1 MMMGFIKGMKISK
14 RSIVEIG
21 IFKAI
26 LIIVISI
33 CIESTGFLFEICI
46 KDLGSAVPY
55 INFLVEILFKFLTVI
70 IILKL
75 FSKKSEEAFEYS
87 KPNVKYFLFTCIII
101 IGFRLFYA
109 YSIGRLVSH
118 IEINPM
124 IQKAFEEL
132 AESPIILIFSVSVVA
147 PIFEEIIFRGIIL
160 NGMFRKL
167 NSKVIAIIISSLLFA
182 LMHMNLVQ
190 GINAFLL
197 GILLGYIYLKTKSI
211 HLSIFAH
218 FINNTI
224 GIMIS
229 VYMEKLSST
238 NNLLFKGCITF
249 TGAIIMT
256 MGCLWYNKN
265 GENLIKYFAR

>member
-1 MMMGFIKGMKISK
+1 MSFLKDMEISK
-14 RSIVEIG
+14 RNIDKVG

-33 CIESTGFLFEICI
+33 CIESIGFLFQICI
-46 KDLGSAVPY
+46 KDLCSAGPY
-55 INFLVEILFKFLTVI
+55 LNFLVEILFKFLAVM

-75 FSKKSEEAFEYS
+75 FSEKSEEDFEYS
-87 KPNVKYFLFTCIII
+87 KPNFKYFLFTCIII
-101 IGFRLFYA
+101 IGFRLFYE
-109 YSIGRLVSH
+109 YSIGGFVNK
-118 IEINPM
+118 IELNPM
-124 IQKAFEEL
+124 IQKTFEEL
-132 AESPIILIFSVSVVA
+132 AASPIILILSVTVVA
-147 PIFEEIIFRGIIL
+147 PVFEEVIFRGIIL

-167 NSKVIAIIISSLLFA
+167 NSKVAIVISALLFA

-224 GIMIS
+224 GIMIA
-229 VYMEKLSST
+229 VYMEKLVGA
-238 NNLLFKGCITF
+238 NNLLFKGCITLV
-249 TGAIIMT
+249 GAVIMT
-256 MGCLWYNKN
+256 IGCLWYNKN
-265 GENLIKYFAR
+265 GENLMKYFDR